1 MGLMELAWIIP
12 ASSFFAFVGII
23 AFGRRIP
30 FVSPM
35 LSIGAIIVGCILVF
49 VVVVGRIDADPTG
62 IDFFS
67 RKWFE
72 VGGTELMLGMIIDPL
87 SVVMLGLVC
96 FVSLMVQ
103 IYSLSYMR
111 HDPKL
116 AWYYAIH
123 ALFAASMIL
132 VVLADNFLLFYVAW
146 ELVGLCSYLLIGFWW
161 EKREPVEAAKKAF
174 ITTRIADVALLVGI
188 LLLFH
193 EVGTFSMKE
202 TFYQA
207 QLLGAGEVSE
217 LSSGTTMIA
226 TLLLF
231 IGAMGKSAQIPFHVW
246 LPDAMAGPTPV
257 SALIHAATMVVAGVY
272 LVARTFALFEAVP
285 DVLLVV
291 SIVGLVTSLLASTM
305 ALVNTDLKRILA
317 YSTISH
323 LGLMMLSLGAF
334 GYTAAIFHLVAHGF
348 SKALLFLGAG
358 SVSHASNQ
366 TDIRKMGGFIK
377 VMPITAITFGIGA
390 LSLAGIPIFAGFWSK
405 DEILIAVFNHR
416 NFLFLIGTLLVG
428 FLSALYMARAFYS
441 VFFGDLKNENKSVS
455 ESPILMTAPLILLAI
470 PSLLFGFS
478 VFGLDEG
485 YGGIGRFIFFENA
498 HDFHFNVLL
507 GSISVILAVVAFGI
521 SKPLYITRKF
531 DLNRIKKYFSGLI
544 SICERGYYFDPVYEW
559 FFDRIVLVSSRFIA
573 WLDRAVVNDVG
584 VNGPANSMG
593 WTASRLRLHVTG
605 KVYNYAL
612 VMVLGSMIIGSV
624 WWIMV
629 SG

>member
-12 ASSFFAFVGII
+12 AASFFAFIGII
-23 AFGRRIP
+23 TFGRRLP
-30 FVSPM
+30 SVSPM
-35 LSIGAIIVGCILVF
+35 LSIGAIVVGSILAVIVI
-49 VVVVGRIDADPTG
+49 VGRIEIDPTG
-62 IDFFS
+62 TEFFS
-67 RKWFE
+67 RKWFD

-87 SVVMLGLVC
+87 SVVMIGLVC

-103 IYSLSYMR
+103 VYSLSYMQR
-111 HDPKL
+111 DPKL

-123 ALFAASMIL
+123 ALFAASML
-132 VVLADNFLLFYVAW
+132 VVVLADNFLLFYVAW

-174 ITTRIADVALLVGI
+174 ITTRIADIALLVGI
-188 LLLFH
+188 LLLFR
-193 EVGTFSMKE
+193 EVGSFSMKE

-207 QLLGAGEVSE
+207 QLLGAGEASA
-217 LSSGTTMIA
+217 LTSGTTMISA
-226 TLLLF
+226 ILLF

-272 LVARTFALFEAVP
+272 LVARTFVLFEAVP
-285 DVLLVV
+285 DVLLIV
-291 SIVGLVTSLLASTM
+291 SVVGLVTSLSASTM

-348 SKALLFLGAG
+348 SKALLFLAAG
-358 SVSHASNQ
+358 SVSRASNQ

-390 LSLAGIPIFAGFWSK
+390 LSLGGIPIFSGFWSK
-405 DEILIAVFNHR
+405 DEILLAVLDHR
-416 NFLFLIGTLLVG
+416 NFSFVIGTLCVG
-428 FLSALYMARAFYS
+428 FLSALYMARTLYL
-441 VFFGDLKNENKSVS
+441 VFFGELKTENKSVS
-455 ESPILMTAPLILLAI
+455 ESPVLMTAPLIFLAI

-478 VFGLDEG
+478 VFGSEEG
-485 YGGIGRFIFFENA
+485 YGGIGRFIFFENP
-498 HDFHFNVLL
+498 HEFHFNWVW
-507 GSISVILAVVAFGI
+507 GSVSVILALVAFVI
-521 SKPLYITRKF
+521 SMPIYITKTLKVDSVKR
-531 DLNRIKKYFSGLI
+531 YFSGLI
-544 SICERGYYFDPVYEW
+544 RFWERGYYFDQIYEW
-559 FFDRIVLVSSRFIA
+559 FIARIVLVSSGFIV
-573 WLDRAVVNDVG
+573 WLDRAVVNDIG

-593 WTASRLRLHVTG
+593 WTASKLRLHVTG
-605 KVYNYAL
+605 KIYNYAL
-612 VMVLGSMIIGSV
+612 VMVFGSIIVGSI

-629 SG
+629 AG